1 MSPKN
6 FIFQGGLLV
15 KCQVDSMNNKAR
27 KLYSPENSD
36 YHKHICK
43 KQFLPLTFKMLKG
56 FNVKSSRQNG
66 SLYPSTSFT
75 TTTPLSISL

>member
-36 YHKHICK
+36 YHKHIARSN
-43 KQFLPLTFKMLKG
+43 FY
-56 FNVKSSRQNG
+56 R
-66 SLYPSTSFT
+66 
-75 TTTPLSISL
+75 